1 MNEPPASLTSWLDQL
16 PASLRNAVRLRVE
29 GERVG
34 LPGPALA
41 PYLVGLLVLLGMLGT
56 FLGMV
61 VTLRGTGMA
70 LESATDLGAIR
81 ASLAAPV
88 KGLGFAFGTSIA
100 GGATSAMLGLLAALC
115 RRERVQAAQLLD
127 TKIATTLRV
136 YSQSYQREESFKL
149 LQRQAEVMQRQAE
162 AMPTLVDRLQA
173 MMQGME
179 QQTRSLN
186 ERQLASQDAFQGKAE
201 AAYARL
207 AAVMEQSMKEG
218 VAESARS
225 AGVALQPVV
234 QATMESLSRETA
246 SLQDTVAQAVQQQ
259 LSSLTSGFQA
269 STSNVAD
276 IWNQALAGQQ
286 RASETLAQDL
296 RASLDR
302 FAETFEQRSAALLD
316 GVSARLEASSG
327 NMSDA
332 WTAALSRQEHVS
344 EKLAGDNLQALT
356 AAAASFEKHS
366 ASLLRTLNDSHSLL
380 QSELASRDQQRLA
393 AWTETLGAMGATL
406 RQEWE
411 LAGTQ
416 AATRQ
421 QAISDTLAQT
431 VRDINAQAAAQASVL
446 EAVSARMEAAATNV
460 SDRWNTALDRQSEVA
475 DKLAAN
481 NQQAL
486 TTAAAAFEQHSASLL
501 RTLDQSHADLQAAL
515 ASKDETRLAAWTESL
530 AATAATLRAEWE
542 QAGAQAATR
551 QDAISAALA
560 GTARD
565 IGAQAEAQAQ
575 LLQSVSTR
583 LESAAHSVSDRWNTA
598 LERQSEVAEK
608 LAADNQHALTTAA
621 AAFEQHSASLLQ
633 KLDQSHADLQTALAA
648 KDHERLAAW
657 TGTLTAMA
665 ATLGQEWKAAG
676 DHTVARQQEI
686 SDALALTALDVTSQT
701 EAQARLLQSVS
712 ARLETAAGSVTQAW
726 TEAQARQEQVG
737 AKLAADNQQAL
748 TTAAATFEQHSASLL
763 QKLDQS
769 HADLQTALAAKDHE
783 RLAAWTGTLTAMAA
797 TLGQEWKAAGDHT
810 VARQQE
816 ISDALALTALD
827 VTSQTEAQARLLQ
840 SVSARLE
847 TAAGSVT
854 QAWTEAQARQE
865 QVGAKLAADNQQALT
880 TAAAT
885 FEQHSASLLQKLD
898 QSHAEL
904 QAVLASKDEARL
916 AAWTGKL
923 AALADALGQEWEL
936 AGAQAATRQQE
947 LTQALER
954 TTQTITAQ
962 AEAQASVLE
971 TASTRL
977 ETAASQVTQA
987 WTDAQ
992 TRQEHVNQQ
1001 LADGNQQA
1009 LEAAA
1014 ATFEQHS
1021 ASLLHTL
1028 DQSHADLQAALAA
1041 KDEARLAAWT
1051 GKLAAVADTLA
1062 QTANDITA
1070 QTQAHASE
1078 TIAEIGRLVQAASEA
1093 PKAAADVIGELRQKL
1108 SDSMVRDN
1116 DMLQERNRLLET
1128 LDTLLNA
1135 VNHTAAE
1142 QRTAVDAL
1150 VASSAELLERV
1161 GTQFTDRVEAET
1173 GKLTDVA
1180 AAVTT
1185 SAVEVA
1191 SLGESFGT
1199 AVQLFGESNDKLVAH
1214 LQRIEAALDKSIARG
1229 DEQLSYYVAQAREVV
1244 DLSLMSQKQII
1255 ENLQQL
1261 ATQRATAGE
1270 QIA

>member
-1 MNEPPASLTSWLDQL
+1 MFDYNRSKGCLPPFAPANQDTMSKTLINFVVFVAGLAVVGWIGAGYAGTNPLALAVTLLIGVCYLAGAWELLRYQQATSGLARASTSLNEPPASLASWLDQL

-100 GGATSAMLGLLAALC
+100 GVATSAMLGLLAALC

-127 TKIATTLRV
+127 AKIATTLRV

-327 NMSDA
+327 NLSEA

-411 LAGTQ
+411 QAGTQ

-431 VRDINAQAAAQASVL
+431 VRDINAQAAAQANVL
-446 EAVSARMEAAATNV
+446 EAVSARMEAAANNV

-475 DKLAAN
+475 EKLAAD

-515 ASKDETRLAAWTESL
+515 ASKDEARLAAWTESL

-542 QAGAQAATR
+542 QAGAQTATR
-551 QDAISAALA
+551 QEAISAALA

-565 IGAQAEAQAQ
+565 IGAQAQAQAQ
-575 LLQSVSTR
+575 LLQNVSTR
-583 LESAAHSVSDRWNTA
+583 LESAANSVSDRWNTA
-598 LERQSEVAEK
+598 LDRQSEVAEK
-608 LAADNQHALTTAA
+608 LAADNQQALTTAA

-686 SDALALTALDVTSQT
+686 SDALALTALDVTGQT
-701 EAQARLLQSVS
+701 EAQARLLESVS
-712 ARLETAAGSVTQAW
+712 ARLETAASSVTQAW
-726 TEAQARQEQVG
+726 TEAQARQEQVS

-748 TTAAATFEQHSASLL
+748 TSAAATFEQHGASLL

-769 HADLQTALAAKDHE
+769 HADLQAA
-783 RLAAWTGTLTAMAA
+783 
-797 TLGQEWKAAGDHT
+797 
-810 VARQQE
+810 
-816 ISDALALTALD
+816 
-827 VTSQTEAQARLLQ
+827 
-840 SVSARLE
+840 
-847 TAAGSVT
+847 
-854 QAWTEAQARQE
+854 
-865 QVGAKLAADNQQALT
+865 
-880 TAAAT
+880 
-885 FEQHSASLLQKLD
+885 
-898 QSHAEL
+898 
-904 QAVLASKDEARL
+904 LASKDEARL

-947 LTQALER
+947 LAQALAH

-962 AEAQASVLE
+962 AEAQASVLD

-992 TRQEHVNQQ
+992 ARQEQVNQQ

-1021 ASLLHTL
+1021 ASLLQTL

-1041 KDEARLAAWT
+1041 KDEERLAAWT

-1078 TIAEIGRLVQAASEA
+1078 TITEIGRLVQAASEA

-1161 GTQFTDRVEAET
+1161 GTQFTDRVQAET

-1180 AAVTT
+1180 AAVTS

-1191 SLGESFGT
+1191 SLGESFGA